1 MGARNGRKL
10 AGSSILASALVLTVF
25 AVAATAGPAVAGGPG
40 SKQFSLS
47 TVSPVAQSTV
57 AGNVVWEVAY
67 TGATPDKMT
76 FYVDGALKWTEYA
89 APFRFNGDTGT
100 LDTST
105 LSTGRHTLKAVGYR
119 SGRTAHTTSPVSV
132 SSSASGQVPTS
143 TASPAISGAA
153 LAGSALTASTGAW
166 SGSPTSYAYKWQRCD
181 NGGAGC
187 QPIAGAAS
195 QEYLLVGD
203 DVGRTVRV
211 SVTATNGS
219 GASPPAD
226 SAATGVVRAD
236 LALGQPASTSSNES
250 GSYSSGMANDGNSST
265 RWSSSFADNQW
276 WQVDLGSVVQVDTV
290 SLNWE
295 AAYASSYRIQVSTD
309 GWNFVDAATV
319 SNSAAGWKTTTFAPV
334 SAHYV
339 RVLGITRATVYG
351 FSFWDARV
359 FGPGGSSTGDVLLN
373 TSAPTVAGVVAT
385 DQTLTASVG
394 SWTGAA
400 PMSYAYRW
408 LRCSSGTN
416 LSDCSTIT
424 GATYSVYTVGVA
436 DVGAY
441 LRVSVVA
448 SNSAGSASGVSAATA
463 QVVSA
468 PVMPG
473 TFDPRFAWL
482 KAPWNADASGASA
495 DPNSAGLISTW
506 VARGNIHYPNVC
518 TNGWSA
524 AWKAGTASDPKYNV
538 TQTTYPGPLDGQ
550 IPIPR
555 GTLASPD
562 ADHHLVMFDPARNR
576 VSEFWQAAYDATTDS
591 WIAGSG
597 VSFDIGGN
605 PPKGSGSNAAGF
617 PQLAL
622 AIWPEEIQAGV
633 INHALAFSV
642 LKAAP
647 TYRFPATHTDGQG
660 DRSDLPEGSWLAL
673 PTSLTPNP
681 GWPAWVKVVFTA
693 LQQHGMFLMDQGGTL
708 GIAGVNPVNG
718 GVKWSDVGM
727 GTGASAGFPSD
738 FPWSSM
744 RVMNPPSA

>member
-1 MGARNGRKL
+1 MILLVLLALLAIIADPSAREATYCLIPRWRHAVPSKAGWHRPVVVPIPKRMGGGRNVGARNGRKL

-25 AVAATAGPAVAGGPG
+25 VVASTAGPAVAGGAG
-40 SKQFSLS
+40 SRQFSLS

-67 TGATPDKMT
+67 TGATPDKIT

-105 LSTGRHTLKAVGYR
+105 LSTGQHTLKAVGYR
-119 SGRTAHTTSPVSV
+119 SGRTAHTTSTVSV
-132 SSSASGQVPTS
+132 SSSAPGQVPTS

-219 GASPPAD
+219 GTSPPAN

-250 GSYSSGMANDGNSST
+250 GSYSPGMANDGNSST

-276 WQVDLGSVVQVDTV
+276 WQVDLGSQKQVDTV

-359 FGPGGSSTGDVLLN
+359 FGPGGSSTGDVPLN

-385 DQTLTASVG
+385 DQTLTASAG

-416 LSDCSTIT
+416 LSDCSAIT

-448 SNSAGSASGVSAATA
+448 SNSGGSASGVSAATA

-468 PVMPG
+468 PVYAGDIRSALGMAEGTLECGRQRRERRSELGCSDLNLGRARQHPLPERLHERLVGRLESGDRVGSEVQRHTDDVPG
-473 TFDPRFAWL
+473 TARRPDP
-482 KAPWNADASGASA
+482 
-495 DPNSAGLISTW
+495 DP
-506 VARGNIHYPNVC
+506 
-518 TNGWSA
+518 
-524 AWKAGTASDPKYNV
+524 
-538 TQTTYPGPLDGQ
+538 
-550 IPIPR
+550 PR
-555 GTLASPD
+555 D
-562 ADHHLVMFDPARNR
+562 
-576 VSEFWQAAYDATTDS
+576 
-591 WIAGSG
+591 
-597 VSFDIGGN
+597 
-605 PPKGSGSNAAGF
+605 
-617 PQLAL
+617 
-622 AIWPEEIQAGV
+622 AGV
-633 INHALAFSV
+633 TGRR
-642 LKAAP
+642 P
-647 TYRFPATHTDGQG
+647 P
-660 DRSDLPEGSWLAL
+660 
-673 PTSLTPNP
+673 P
-681 GWPAWVKVVFTA
+681 GHVRPCA
-693 LQQHGMFLMDQGGTL
+693 
-708 GIAGVNPVNG
+708 
-718 GVKWSDVGM
+718 
-727 GTGASAGFPSD
+727 
-738 FPWSSM
+738 
-744 RVMNPPSA
+744 